1 MVVDL
6 IFGLLLTI
14 AVWTGWRGG
23 LVGRLGSWVGFAVA
37 ALAAAR
43 WATVTLDSLNIVSK
57 HQRLG
62 AAAVAVLLAG
72 VIGHAIGWRVARGLR
87 SFVPRP
93 LRWVDSLAG
102 VAVGIGSVVL
112 LVWLLAPAL
121 LSVPGWP
128 RDQAKAS
135 QAVAAVERWVP
146 VAPNAGSLLGSLTQD
161 WGGLASFDADTPAVD
176 VGELPEKIVVP
187 AEVLEVASA
196 SIVRVSAIACSQR
209 QDGTGFVIAPGVAVT
224 NAHVVAGSQNVEV
237 ALPGKTLKQTA
248 VLAFDPERDLALLR
262 VDSAIEAL
270 HLESP
275 LAGQLAGVIGH
286 PGGGPLR
293 TAPIRLV
300 ERVTAKARDLHD
312 SVDTTR
318 KVWFAAAKLQSGD
331 SGAPVIDTNGS
342 VVAIIFAVAPPESS
356 EYERTVYALD
366 RSELA
371 AFMAEVAAFG
381 DRTVVNTGKCLN

>member
-6 IFGLLLTI
+6 FFGLLLAI

-23 LVGRLGSWVGFAVA
+23 LVGRLASWVGFTVA

-43 WATVTLDSLNIVSK
+43 WATVALDSLNITGK

-62 AAAVAVLLAG
+62 AATAAVLLAG
-72 VIGHAIGWRVARGLR
+72 VLGHAVGWRVARGLR
-87 SFVPRP
+87 NFVPRP

-102 VAVGIGSVVL
+102 VVMGAGLVVL
-112 LVWLLAPAL
+112 LVWLFAPAL
-121 LSVPGWP
+121 LSVRGWP
-128 RDQAKAS
+128 RDQAKTS
-135 QAVAAVERWVP
+135 RAVAAVERWVP
-146 VAPNAGSLLGSLTQD
+146 VTPTAGSLLGSLTQD
-161 WGGLASFDADTPAVD
+161 WGVLAAFDADTPAVD
-176 VGELPEKIVVP
+176 VGDLPTKLVVS
-187 AEVLEVASA
+187 AEVSEVAAA
-196 SIVRVSAIACSQR
+196 SIVRVTAIACSQR
-209 QDGTGFVIAPGVAVT
+209 QDGTGFVIAPGVALT
-224 NAHVVAGSQNVEV
+224 NAHVVAGSQKVEV
-237 ALPGKTLKQTA
+237 ALPGTTLEQTA

-262 VDSAIEAL
+262 VDPTIEPL

-300 ERVTAKARDLHD
+300 ERVAAHGRDLHD

-318 KVWFAAAKLQSGD
+318 KVWFAATKLQTGD
-331 SGAPVIDTNGS
+331 SGAPVIDNNGS
-342 VVAIIFAVAPPESS
+342 VVAVIFAVAPPGSS
-356 EYERTVYALD
+356 EYGGTAYALD
-366 RSELA
+366 RSEVA